1 MLRAQL
7 TQLLA
12 ASAMI
17 VASLPVQAQ
26 TAVASKVI
34 SDQILPKDTFL
45 YVSFPNVTQFKTF
58 VTQSSLGKLWQDPA
72 LDAFKSEVQTAF
84 ENELDEGFAKFQE
97 NLGVSVEEF
106 LQIPTGEVSFAFS
119 GGPGN
124 TMGAVI
130 FLDFGDSEA
139 VVQDLL
145 DKAAGELSKAPKLA
159 LEDESF
165 DGTELTMFRI
175 QYPGQPPT
183 PLAKEFGW
191 FIKDQRLVISN
202 RIELLQSALTN
213 WEGEGE
219 SFKSNE
225 TYSYIMG
232 RCQSAERSALTTVYF
247 DPIGLFTKLVQT
259 GSLGQQA
266 SMGAGMA
273 LGFLPTLGLTQLKAM
288 GAVSE
293 AGSGDFEAVSRSL
306 IYADQPPTGLM
317 RAMQLDQIEQAPPSW
332 VKEDVHAYAAMKWK
346 IGEAYEAVES
356 IVDMFSGA
364 GATADQL
371 DRLAERPP
379 GIHLKHDIIDQL
391 TGELR
396 FITAAG
402 SAEGGGYGGDQIL
415 IVLGVRDSQS
425 AGDVLAK
432 VAEQTGLET
441 REFRGATVYEF
452 NAPGAGQAIGVTI
465 SDGRMLICIGSTL
478 LDQVLRND
486 SDMKPLAESE
496 EYQRVAQHF
505 PADALSVQFTR
516 PAEQYRSMYEMVRS
530 GTAAEQ
536 FPGSQEIFEKIDFT
550 TLPPFE
556 TISKYIHPT
565 GGYSVKDDNGVFM
578 EAFQL
583 KN

>member
-1 MLRAQL
+1 MIRAHM

-26 TAVASKVI
+26 TAVATKVI
-34 SDQILPKDTFL
+34 SDQILPRETFL
-45 YVSFPNVTQFKTF
+45 YVSFPNVSELKRHFTE
-58 VTQSSLGKLWQDPA
+58 SSMGQLWKDPA
-72 LDAFKSEVQTAF
+72 LDAFKAEVKSAF
-84 ENELDEGFAKFQE
+84 DSELDEGFAKFQE
-97 NLGVSVEEF
+97 TIGITVEEF
-106 LQIPTGEVSFAFS
+106 LQIPSGEVSFAFS

-124 TMGAVI
+124 TMGIVV
-130 FLDFGDSEA
+130 FLDFGDSGT
-139 VVQDLL
+139 VVTDLM
-145 DKAAGELSKAPKLA
+145 DKATAELSKAPKLSM
-159 LEDESF
+159 EDESF

-175 QYPGQPPT
+175 QYPGPAPT

-191 FIKDQRLVISN
+191 FIKDQRLVVSN

-213 WEGEGE
+213 WSGEEE
-219 SFKSNE
+219 SFMDNE
-225 TYSYIMG
+225 AYAYILN
-232 RCQSAERSALTTVYF
+232 RCQTADRSALSTVFF

-293 AGSGDFEAVSRSL
+293 AGSGNFEAVSRSVF
-306 IYADQPPTGLM
+306 YAEQPPMGLM
-317 RAMQLDQIEQAPPSW
+317 RAMQLDQIDQAPPSW

-346 IGEAYEAVES
+346 INDAYEAIES
-356 IVDMFSGA
+356 LFDMFQGA
-364 GATADQL
+364 GAMADQL
-371 DRLAERPP
+371 DRVAERGP
-379 GIHLKHDIIDQL
+379 GIHLKHDIVDQL
-391 TGELR
+391 TGEVRLV
-396 FITAAG
+396 TAAG
-402 SAEGGGYGGDQIL
+402 EGEGYGGDQML
-415 IVLGVRDSQS
+415 VALGVRDDKA

-432 VAEQTGLET
+432 IAGEVGLET
-441 REFRGATVYEF
+441 REFRGATMYEF
-452 NAPGAGQAIGVTI
+452 NSPGAGPSIGVTI
-465 SDGRMLICIGSTL
+465 SDGRLLLCVGTSL

-486 SDMKPLAESE
+486 SDMKPLAESD
-496 EYQRVAQHF
+496 EYRKVAQHF

-530 GTAAEQ
+530 GTASEQ

-556 TISKYIHPT
+556 TIAKYVRPT
-565 GGYSVKDDNGVFM
+565 GGYTVKDDNGMFM

-583 KN
+583 K